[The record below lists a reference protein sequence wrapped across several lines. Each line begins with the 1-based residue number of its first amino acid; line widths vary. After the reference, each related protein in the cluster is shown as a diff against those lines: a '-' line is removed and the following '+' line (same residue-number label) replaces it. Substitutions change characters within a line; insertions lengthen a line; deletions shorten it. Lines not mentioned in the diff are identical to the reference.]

1 MSDIQLWCRVVVTG
15 PDGAELVG
23 VRLSGT
29 GEPGLGAVD
38 DVARLALMAGRLGGT
53 VVVAQA
59 SPVLRALLDLAGLP
73 VEVEGE
79 AELGEEARRVQEG
92 QEE

>member
-1 MSDIQLWCRVVVTG
+1 MNDVQLWCRVVVTG

-53 VVVAQA
+53 VVVAEA
-59 SPVLRALLDLAGLP
+59 APVMRALLDLAGLP

-79 AELGEEARRVQEG
+79 AELGEEALRVQKG